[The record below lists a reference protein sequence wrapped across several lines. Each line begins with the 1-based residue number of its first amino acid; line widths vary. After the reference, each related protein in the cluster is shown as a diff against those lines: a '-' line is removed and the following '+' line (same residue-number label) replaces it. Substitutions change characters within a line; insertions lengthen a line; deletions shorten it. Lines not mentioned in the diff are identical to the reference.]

1 MPLEIKQVPP
11 DLSPHPTLLLVCVP
25 GLGPGG
31 TELAHWVWDPLSGP
45 DLLSQPFMPH
55 SLVANFLAICW
66 TSVLTVELM
75 IAECLALSLAC
86 GWYMEGVTLSTITG
100 RKPLP
105 PILEDKRE

>member
-11 DLSPHPTLLLVCVP
+11 DLSPCPTLLLVCVP

-66 TSVLTVELM
+66 TAVLTVELM

-86 GWYMEGVTLSTITG
+86 GWYVEGVTLSTITG